1 MSNEVNTHDDLVG
14 IKSGVNKEQGEVE
27 KLNQNEE
34 KKKSSISLL
43 KSSESSTNIIVIIL
57 GIAIIL
63 VLIYLLLFISP
74 SPAQILISESDFI
87 KPLSDQRSYRVVRLE
102 NNLDAVLISDPKASK
117 SSASLSVGVGSFM
130 DKKEV
135 QGLAHF
141 CEHMLFLGSKSY
153 PKVGEFDDWLVS
165 NSGMS
170 NAFTEA
176 ERTTYF
182 FEVDNKAFNK
192 TLKMFS
198 RMFAEPL
205 FDMNY
210 MNKEIDAVNSEHEK
224 NLNADNWRKRQLMR
238 SLSNPNHPHFK
249 FATGS
254 KETLRSVEPE
264 KLNSYLH
271 EFFNKYYSSH
281 NMKLAIVS
289 NFTLDEIQNKAVK
302 YFSDISKKNTPKYR
316 LLQEVSNKTENLNET
331 NFMGL
336 SGATPTPNQES
347 DLNQNSITSHQKNQ
361 FNSENNLYG
370 NLETK
375 ELPYRPEDL
384 GKFIYFK
391 RVSTGS
397 YIDLIFN
404 LPPVNKFY
412 KIKPL
417 DYIDYLLKYSG
428 DKSLLNLLRKR
439 KLGNKIDTGFAAS
452 HKTFSMYQIS
462 VELTN
467 DGLKDVDLVIR
478 MIFNYLNLIK
488 SKPISNNN
496 YEEIKRISEVNFKFQ
511 EKNDDYSNFLAGIS
525 TSMFEYD
532 YSDILYGDYI
542 HSIYDEKMI
551 KYFMNQLVAKN
562 SIIFIGSDIDMSTHK
577 FFKDHQFKNETW
589 YNTHYIESKIDDNY
603 LNTLNSY
610 PVNFDKNE
618 NIDPKRSFKLRTVN
632 NFITNSNKLTK
643 DCNELKEKCE
653 VDEFNSISE
662 DFTPSNL
669 IDDKNLKIFYKIDKT
684 FRVPK
689 TNIFIKIIPKILR
702 DGPLEVIYLN
712 ILANY
717 LEYNLSTLLSESIET
732 GNSVELEITHEGLFV
747 SVNCF
752 TDLTEKIM
760 NIIVNEVFK
769 FNPDSIIFDEIIE
782 ITYKRLKDNITA
794 KPIVKNI
801 RMFFNKLIK
810 YNYSLYSEMLDILK
824 KHKINPI
831 LSFQNFLNIY
841 DNFKKDLTMTMFLY
855 GNVDLDEVEKIVNL
869 VKTYIYKPKASKRE
883 KGRGRELLTQS
894 LSTGNKNLI
903 KLNFTN
909 VNDYPLDQIVHLHRK
924 IDEPITFQ
932 IKNDAE
938 NEVNHAVSTFY
949 QVGPRD
955 LEKALYLSAMDK
967 CLGQVFYYN
976 LRTVQQLGYIVHA
989 GTAHIDSVMYYRIIV
1004 QGSKKVPLEIEKSIN
1019 DVFLLA
1025 KDKLTLCKEK
1035 FEEVKLSIKD
1045 RLKKKDDNLK
1055 ERSNRIW
1062 REITENTYEFNRGS
1076 ELLKNVDSLE
1086 HDKLIKFFDD
1096 TFFQNPKKLTIHNYS
1111 SVKYTEFRKE
1121 TQRYGLNEKINI
1133 TFTTDLNVLGNKEF
1147 ISAYKN
1153 IKFTPVKNGIYRKGR
1168 LNSKKHHLHNLMK
1181 NKRLFNKNNK

>member
-27 KLNQNEE
+27 KLNQSEE
-34 KKKSSISLL
+34 KKRSSVTVS
-43 KSSESSTNIIVIIL
+43 KASESSTNLIVIIL

-74 SPAQILISESDFI
+74 SPAQILITESEFI
-87 KPLSDQRSYRVVRLE
+87 KPLSDQRSYRVIRLE

-117 SSASLSVGVGSFM
+117 SSASISVGVGSFM

-224 NLNADNWRKRQLMR
+224 NLNTDNWRKRQLMR

-264 KLNSYLH
+264 KLNSYLN

-289 NFTLDEIQNKAVK
+289 NFTLDEIQDKTVK

-316 LLQEVSNKTENLNET
+316 LRLIQEISNSTENWNETTLTEVSGSNPSSSQQKDINSDFFT
-331 NFMGL
+331 N
-336 SGATPTPNQES
+336 
-347 DLNQNSITSHQKNQ
+347 HHKNQ

-375 ELPYRPEDL
+375 ELAYRPEDL

-397 YIDLIFN
+397 YIDLIFS
-404 LPPVNKFY
+404 LPPVNRFY

-488 SKPISNNN
+488 SKPISDYN
-496 YEEIKRISEVNFKFQ
+496 YEEIKKISEVNFKFQ
-511 EKNDDYSNFLAGIS
+511 EKNDDYSSFLAGIT

-532 YSDILYGDYI
+532 YSDILYGDSI
-542 HSIYDEKMI
+542 HSIYDEKLI
-551 KYFMNQLVAKN
+551 KYFMNQLLAKN
-562 SIIFIGSDIDMSTHK
+562 SLIFIGSDNDMSSHK

-589 YNTHYIESKIDDNY
+589 YNTHYIESKIDDDY

-618 NIDPKRSFKLRTVN
+618 NIDPKKSFKLRTVN
-632 NFITNSNKLTK
+632 NFITNSDKLTK

-653 VDEFNSISE
+653 IDEFNSSNE

-689 TNIFIKIIPKILR
+689 INIFIKIIPKIVR

-717 LEYNLSTLLSESIET
+717 LEYNLSILLSESIET
-732 GNSVELEITHEGLFV
+732 GNSVELEMTQEGLFF

-752 TDLTEKIM
+752 TDLTEKII
-760 NIIVNEVFK
+760 NIIINEIFK

-782 ITYKRLKDNITA
+782 ITHKRLKDNITA

-810 YNYSLYSEMLDILK
+810 YNYSLYTEILDIFK
-824 KHKINPI
+824 KHKVNPI
-831 LSFQNFLNIY
+831 LTFQNFLNIY

-855 GNVDLDEVEKIVNL
+855 GNVDLYEVEKIVNL
-869 VKTYIYKPKASKRE
+869 VKTYIYKPKSSKRE
-883 KGRGRELLTQS
+883 KSKVRELVSKS
-894 LSTGNKNLI
+894 LSKEIYI
-903 KLNFTN
+903 KLNSTN
-909 VNDYPLDQIVHLHRK
+909 VNDYQLDQVVHLHRK
-924 IDEPITFQ
+924 IVEPITFQ
-932 IKNDAE
+932 VKNDAE

-949 QVGPRD
+949 QVGSRD
-955 LEKALYLSAMDK
+955 FENALYLSAMDK

-1004 QGSKKVPLEIEKSIN
+1004 QGSKKGPLDIEKSIN
-1019 DVFLLA
+1019 DVFLLS
-1025 KDKLTLCKEK
+1025 KDKLANCKEK
-1035 FEEVKLSIKD
+1035 FNEVKLSIKD

-1062 REITENTYEFNRGS
+1062 REITENTYEFNRGI
-1076 ELLKNVDSLE
+1076 ELLKIVDTIE
-1086 HDKLIKFFDD
+1086 HEKLIEFFDD
-1096 TFFQNPKKLTIHNYS
+1096 TFFLNPRKLTIHNYS
-1111 SVKYTEFRKE
+1111 SVKFKDFRKE
-1121 TQRYGLNEKINI
+1121 TQPYELNEKINI
-1133 TFTTDLNVLGNKEF
+1133 KFTTDLNVLGNNEF
-1147 ISAYKN
+1147 ISAFKN
-1153 IKFTPVKNGIYRKGR
+1153 MKFTPVKNGIYRKGR

-1181 NKRLFNKNNK
+1181 NKKLFYKTNK